1 MTVTKKIR
9 EHVLYAYMSM
19 QRLVLREVT
28 PEQTTKMLHTDE
40 AFRGRWE
47 SSKILKHIYKVN
59 LVSRMLTGPKWQSQN
74 LSYNPIL
81 KYDEGLG
88 TYLPIHST
96 VLQMSYS
103 KTRKLTILNL

>member
-1 MTVTKKIR
+1 M
-9 EHVLYAYMSM
+9 
-19 QRLVLREVT
+19 
-28 PEQTTKMLHTDE
+28 KMFYTDE
-40 AFRGRWE
+40 PFKGKWE
-47 SSKILKHIYKVN
+47 SSKILKYIYKVN
-59 LVSRMLTGPKWQSQN
+59 LVSHMLTGPEWQSQN

-103 KTRKLTILNL
+103 KPRKLTILKL